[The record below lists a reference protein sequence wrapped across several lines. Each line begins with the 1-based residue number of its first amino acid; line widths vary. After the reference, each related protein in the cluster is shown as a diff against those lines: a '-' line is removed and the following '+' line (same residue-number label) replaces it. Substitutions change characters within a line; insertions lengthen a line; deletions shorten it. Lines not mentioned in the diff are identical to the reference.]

1 VVDDADSIQSFNIML
16 SVDMIDRGCEAID
29 EIKYLIT
36 DFAARHKNKQLVLD
50 KILYVYYVW
59 LSCIFNSWVKN
70 KSQIHNLNFILF
82 NFIK

>member
-16 SVDMIDRGCEAID
+16 SVD
-29 EIKYLIT
+29 IKYLIT

>member
-50 KILYVYYVW
+50 KILYVYYV
-59 LSCIFNSWVKN
+59 
-70 KSQIHNLNFILF
+70 
-82 NFIK
+82 